1 LLGRATSKPNSER
14 QTLIVESEVCAILR
28 RNTDDTRKPRLACQ
42 PSEAIDMK
50 LSKRILSVSFLGLVL
65 ATAITANADIA
76 RPKPSASPAGEP
88 KQVMN
93 TGLQIVPDSK
103 VYQAHLQISQS
114 ALTELR
120 DALNAGTTSR
130 SFTERLAHNPTS
142 TIVAGLL
149 LFMSISFA
157 GVWFVRSA
165 GSRSRGQKAAAAV
178 LISVAMLGAA
188 TIITRANAG
197 PPPGYVW
204 RNLPKNLSAGQS
216 TNGGVIVEIVPDGGA
231 AIKLIIPLKQNLGSN
246 SDNE

>member
-1 LLGRATSKPNSER
+1 
-14 QTLIVESEVCAILR
+14 
-28 RNTDDTRKPRLACQ
+28 
-42 PSEAIDMK
+42 MK
-50 LSKRILSVSFLGLVL
+50 RTKLMLSVSLLGLVL
-65 ATAITANADIA
+65 ATAVTAYADIA
-76 RPKPSASPAGEP
+76 RPKPSASPSSEP
-88 KQVMN
+88 KRVMS
-93 TGLQIVPDSK
+93 TGMQIVPDSK

-114 ALTELR
+114 TLTELR

-130 SFTERLAHNPTS
+130 SFTERIAHSPTS

-149 LFMSISFA
+149 LFMSVSFA

-204 RNLPKNLSAGQS
+204 RNLPKNLGAGQPTS
-216 TNGGVIVEIVPDGGA
+216 GGVIVEIVPDGGA
-231 AIKLIIPLKQNLGSN
+231 AIKLIVPVKQNSVRSG
-246 SDNE
+246 DDE

>member
-1 LLGRATSKPNSER
+1 
-14 QTLIVESEVCAILR
+14 
-28 RNTDDTRKPRLACQ
+28 
-42 PSEAIDMK
+42 MK
-50 LSKRILSVSFLGLVL
+50 RTVRMLSVPFLGLMM
-65 ATAITANADIA
+65 ATAMTAYADIA
-76 RPKPSASPAGEP
+76 RPKPSASPASEP

-93 TGLQIVPDSK
+93 TGMQIVPDSK

-120 DALNAGTTSR
+120 DALNAGAASR
-130 SFTERLAHNPTS
+130 SFTERIMRSPTS

-149 LFMSISFA
+149 LFMSVSFA

-165 GSRSRGQKAAAAV
+165 GSRSRGQKAAAAM
-178 LISVAMLGAA
+178 LISAGVLGAA

-216 TNGGVIVEIVPDGGA
+216 TSGGVIVEIVPDGGA
-231 AIKLIIPLKQNLGSN
+231 AIKLIIPLKQNSGRSG
-246 SDNE
+246 DDE

>member
-1 LLGRATSKPNSER
+1 
-14 QTLIVESEVCAILR
+14 
-28 RNTDDTRKPRLACQ
+28 
-42 PSEAIDMK
+42 MK
-50 LSKRILSVSFLGLVL
+50 RMKRILSVSFLGLVL

-76 RPKPSASPAGEP
+76 RPKPSASPASEP

-103 VYQAHLQISQS
+103 VYQARLQISQS

-120 DALNAGTTSR
+120 DALNAGTTTSR
-130 SFTERLAHNPTS
+130 SFTDRLAHSPTS
-142 TIVAGLL
+142 TVVAGLL
-149 LFMSISFA
+149 LFMSVSFA

-165 GSRSRGQKAAAAV
+165 ASRSRGQKAAAAV

-216 TNGGVIVEIVPDGGA
+216 TNGGVVVEIVPDGGA
-231 AIKLIIPLKQNLGSN
+231 AIKLIIPLKQNSGSN
-246 SDNE
+246 RDDE

>member
-1 LLGRATSKPNSER
+1 
-14 QTLIVESEVCAILR
+14 
-28 RNTDDTRKPRLACQ
+28 
-42 PSEAIDMK
+42 MK
-50 LSKRILSVSFLGLVL
+50 RTVRILSVSFLGLVL
-65 ATAITANADIA
+65 TTAAYADIA
-76 RPKPSASPAGEP
+76 RPKPSASPASEP

-103 VYQAHLQISQS
+103 VYQARLQISQS

-120 DALNAGTTSR
+120 DALNAGASSR
-130 SFTERLAHNPTS
+130 SFTERLAHSPTS

-216 TNGGVIVEIVPDGGA
+216 TNGSVIVEIVPDGGA
-231 AIKLIIPLKQNLGSN
+231 AIKLIIPVKQNSGSN
-246 SDNE
+246 RDDE